1 MWLAYSRANVG
12 ASLLEGVLT
21 DDLAIVGGVHIHCC
35 GNGCLWFRPYGESLF
50 QTPKRNQ
57 KARPKRSAPR
67 WGSGFLRSGI
77 HPGASPS
84 GWLRWHLHAMSST
97 ASNGSARQSPD
108 ECLHSACRTGRVDQ
122 KPDQQ
127 QDQKQD
133 QERGELTLGLLGWFG
148 LVYVVWFR
156 ASPSPQPSPHG
167 GEGER
172 EPIFVLFKTGV
183 RLDFSGRRTSTKHLG
198 QSPLPLGERV
208 RVRGRFLPG
217 VKLCQPIADQR

>member
-1 MWLAYSRANVG
+1 MPAL
-12 ASLLEGVLT
+12 SL
-21 DDLAIVGGVHIHCC
+21 
-35 GNGCLWFRPYGESLF
+35 P
-50 QTPKRNQ
+50 
-57 KARPKRSAPR
+57 
-67 WGSGFLRSGI
+67 
-77 HPGASPS
+77 
-84 GWLRWHLHAMSST
+84 
-97 ASNGSARQSPD
+97 
-108 ECLHSACRTGRVDQ
+108 TGRVDQ
-122 KPDQQ
+122 KP
-127 QDQKQD
+127 D

-156 ASPSPQPSPHG
+156 ASPSSERRIAQPSPHG

-208 RVRGRFLPG
+208 RVRGRFLTG